1 MTTFH
6 ITFKLDDFRKFDV
19 NLILVLVMNINC
31 NSVGTLNLKE
41 SHIIWISAAMLN
53 YQLWYKNESNFL
65 MLKLAQLPKLCSRN
79 LNGGTLSLMSTWVS
93 GSILLTRTST
103 DSKMCVVVML
113 KDVRKSPWYHRKF
126 WQHTMLDVFD
136 WRSRTL
142 CPPVCP
148 GSCSSC
154 DLWSPR
160 RRRSPQWPPPS
171 LYKPLRPPSHSQTRH
186 RPSRSLCLPP
196 LASPHSLLWE
206 LKELKN

>member
-1 MTTFH
+1 
-6 ITFKLDDFRKFDV
+6 
-19 NLILVLVMNINC
+19 
-31 NSVGTLNLKE
+31 
-41 SHIIWISAAMLN
+41 
-53 YQLWYKNESNFL
+53 

-103 DSKMCVVVML
+103 DSKMCVVVVL

-126 WQHTMLDVFD
+126 WQHARLEVFD

-142 CPPVCP
+142 CPPVFP

-154 DLWSPR
+154 GLWSPR
-160 RRRSPQWPPPS
+160 MRRSPQWPPPS
-171 LYKPLRPPSHSQTRH
+171 LYKAPQPPSHSQTRH
-186 RPSRSLCLPP
+186 RPSRSLCLPH

-206 LKELKN
+206 LKELEN